1 VRYPYQRLLQ
11 FLVSRKANV
20 DGAISKYGLPTI
32 AYPWVASCRTELRT
46 TAPFSVK
53 EYLNADDDADLVI
66 KVGFLDWAEQM
77 GFRELWAMQKEFGG
91 GTAPPALDTAVQ
103 IFVNPHA
110 RTMMGLFLLS
120 ETSDQEASEIVSK
133 RFNFQISK
141 ESLEIYKRIFWDIT
155 QLKRSEWTPFITRL
169 KTGSEQHFLT
179 LGLAAPSHS
188 ETLRYIEEEPG
199 LSPNEILT
207 RIMNSAYA
215 RYETCLK
222 ELDPEMAGAIKWAD
236 LTVKAITTLGVHKKA
251 MGGDEAGELTPSEFQ
266 NMFSVEIEK
275 VQHVTLA
282 ELQGVVAPKTDVPDT
297 GTKKDE

>member
-1 VRYPYQRLLQ
+1 
-11 FLVSRKANV
+11 
-20 DGAISKYGLPTI
+20 
-32 AYPWVASCRTELRT
+32 
-46 TAPFSVK
+46 
-53 EYLNADDDADLVI
+53 
-66 KVGFLDWAEQM
+66 
-77 GFRELWAMQKEFGG
+77 
-91 GTAPPALDTAVQ
+91 
-103 IFVNPHA
+103 
-110 RTMMGLFLLS
+110 MMGLLLLS
-120 ETSDQEASEIVSK
+120 ETSDQEASEIVSR
-133 RFNFQISK
+133 RFGLQISK

-155 QLKRSEWTPFITRL
+155 QLKREDWTPFITRL

-179 LGLAAPSHS
+179 LGLSAPSTA
-188 ETLRYIEEEPG
+188 ETMRYLEEEPG
-199 LSPNEILT
+199 LSPNDILT

-215 RYETCLK
+215 RYEACLK

-297 GTKKDE
+297 GIKKDEKDE